1 MTELITIM
9 LGSLLRMLL
18 LGLFAVLI
26 ERGVWSEGQV
36 TTLATGLAGFITVGG
51 WALWTHYKS
60 RLKFLTALES
70 PAGTTEEAILAK
82 IKTGTGASVRVLLVF
97 LIAGLAITGCGPTT
111 KPTLV
116 KVDSAI
122 YQSVQALHD
131 TAIVLGQAKVI
142 TPQQELKIQ
151 EAILPVSIL
160 GEQATKVLLAWKSG
174 PTPPELQALVREMGL
189 LTQKIIAIVPQNADA
204 KAALLEKVAL
214 VNQAIASVLL
224 ILGGVA

>member
-1 MTELITIM
+1 MKRALLFLLM
-9 LGSLLRMLL
+9 L
-18 LGLFAVLI
+18 VL
-26 ERGVWSEGQV
+26 V
-36 TTLATGLAGFITVGG
+36 
-51 WALWTHYKS
+51 
-60 RLKFLTALES
+60 
-70 PAGTTEEAILAK
+70 PA
-82 IKTGTGASVRVLLVF
+82 
-97 LIAGLAITGCGPTT
+97 CGPTT

-122 YQSVQALHD
+122 YQSVKALHD